1 MWIILVI
8 LNMVL
13 VQVLVSMESFE
24 HNEHVIV
31 HTISF
36 PANLKFLTD
45 FFYML
50 HNGNTMVTQCYTMVH
65 VTQWYM
71 LHNGTC
77 YTMVYV
83 TLPLCFIQPHDV
95 IQNNRKNDASYKKI
109 VLKLKK

>member
-71 LHNGTC
+71 LHNGIC
-77 YTMVYV
+77 YTMVHV
-83 TLPLCFIQPHDV
+83 TQWYMLLSHFALYNLMTSFKTIEKTTQV
-95 IQNNRKNDASYKKI
+95 TKK
-109 VLKLKK
+109 